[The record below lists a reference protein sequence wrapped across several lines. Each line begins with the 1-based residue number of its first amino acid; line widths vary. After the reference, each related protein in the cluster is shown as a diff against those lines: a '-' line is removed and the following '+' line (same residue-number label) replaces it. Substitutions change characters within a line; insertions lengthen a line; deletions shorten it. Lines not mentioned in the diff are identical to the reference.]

1 MKDLLPLI
9 AVLLEIIKP
18 NEENRKIKL
27 ERKELRLLKKK
38 IRIAE
43 RIHKQLVKEFK
54 KDGFTQEET
63 EILEDLRTKI
73 LVKKLE
79 LAS

>member
-1 MKDLLPLI
+1 MKDYIPLI
-9 AVLLEIIKP
+9 TVLLEIIKP
-18 NEENRKIKL
+18 NEANRAIRL

-43 RIHKQLVKEFK
+43 RIYKDLVKEFK

-63 EILEDLRTKI
+63 EMLEDLKSKI
-73 LVKKLE
+73 LIKKLE
-79 LAS
+79 LAG

>member
-1 MKDLLPLI
+1 MKDYLPLI
-9 AVLLEIIKP
+9 TVLLEILKP
-18 NEENRKIKL
+18 NEQNRAIRL

-43 RIHKQLVKEFK
+43 RIYKDLTKEFK

-63 EILEDLRTKI
+63 EMLDDLKSKI
-73 LVKKLE
+73 LIKKLE

>member
-1 MKDLLPLI
+1 MKDFLPLI
-9 AVLLEIIKP
+9 TLLLEIVKP
-18 NEENRKIKL
+18 NEANRAIKL
-27 ERKELRLLKKK
+27 ERKEMRLLKKK

-43 RIHKQLVKEFK
+43 RIYRDLVKEFK

-63 EILEDLRTKI
+63 EMLADLKSKI
-73 LVKKLE
+73 LIKKLE